1 MSYIIIKKFRM
12 NDAIVNGFIRFYIE
26 TLNDKNR
33 FEEFI
38 TVWKEYTVAVHNS
51 AVYTKETLLNYI
63 RTLYSYTIKFNKTD
77 DIIVSFTL
85 NGDRRANILI
95 SYQMHDNLG
104 NIINVSQYI
113 LLAYSNSNEYWI
125 HTSLINFT

>member
-1 MSYIIIKKFRM
+1 M